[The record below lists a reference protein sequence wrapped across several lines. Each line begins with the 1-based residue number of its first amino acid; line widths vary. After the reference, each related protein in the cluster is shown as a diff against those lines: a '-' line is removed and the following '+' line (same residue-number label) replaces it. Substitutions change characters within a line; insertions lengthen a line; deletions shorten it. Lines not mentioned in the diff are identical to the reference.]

1 MAPGLDPL
9 QGKSEALRRGLSLQV
24 AHQPGN
30 SPTLVFLHGA
40 LGNRFNWRS
49 QVEFAVAQGWEC
61 LAYDLAGHGQSSAY
75 KRYSIGRHC
84 RDLKRLLKLRGIACP
99 LLVAHSYGVPLALE
113 WSRRWP
119 VRGLVLIAGGT
130 HGLDPW
136 WEQPLMRFMRAG
148 GRQLFGSLWIQTVN
162 RNWLSGDTH
171 PAAARLMEESPI
183 PVELEPYRSIETFW
197 GYNFHRRPDS
207 KRVFQIPALILSGGQ
222 DPMFTQAMGETLAK
236 SFQNGRHHHFRSRG
250 HLLMAEEPETVNQA
264 IAEWIT
270 SEGLD
275 QPGRT

>member
-1 MAPGLDPL
+1 MTPGLDPL
-9 QGKSEALRRGLSLQV
+9 QGESEALRRGLNLQV

-30 SPTLVFLHGA
+30 SPPLVFLHGA

-49 QVEFAVAQGWEC
+49 QVEFGVAQGWEC

-75 KRYSIGRHC
+75 QRYSIGRHC
-84 RDLKRLLKLRGIACP
+84 RDLKRLLERRGIARP

-113 WSRRWP
+113 WARRWP

-136 WEQPLMRFMRAG
+136 WEQPLMRVMRGG
-148 GRQLFGSLWIQTVN
+148 GRQLFRSQWIQAFN
-162 RNWLSGDTH
+162 RNWVSGSTH
-171 PAAARLMEESPI
+171 PATARFLEESPI

-197 GYNFHRRPDS
+197 GYNFHRKRDS
-207 KRVFQIPALILSGGQ
+207 ERVFQIPAFILSGGE
-222 DPMFTQAMGETLAK
+222 DPMFSQTMGDTLA
-236 SFQNGRHHHFRSRG
+236 SCFLHGRHHHLRSCG
-250 HLLMAEEPETVNQA
+250 HLLMAEEPETVNQL
-264 IAEWIT
+264 IANWIAA
-270 SEGLD
+270 EGLD